1 MCSRPTAVGV
11 DSGMGSETGAAEGGV
26 VGGRSVH
33 DVDRVLRRV
42 GKYEWTHFGSRNKFP
57 PPWLYYDEATAR

>member
-42 GKYEWTHFGSRNKFP
+42 GKYEWTHFGSRK
-57 PPWLYYDEATAR
+57 